1 MPIEL
6 PLKMV
11 AITEAIAMV
20 KVKVLIFPLQAR
32 ESKQMQN
39 SQNKLEQA
47 SNPSSQNFI
56 QTDVMYMI

>member
-20 KVKVLIFPLQAR
+20 KVKVLNINFSPAGERVQADAELSEQAR
-32 ESKQMQN
+32 TS
-39 SQNKLEQA
+39 
-47 SNPSSQNFI
+47 
-56 QTDVMYMI
+56 